1 LEIEKRN
8 FKLGIIT
15 VILGY
20 FTFAFYIIT
29 IFAAINFMK
38 ANLMIYNYV
47 VVGFFLL
54 FVLAAGIFFLVSII
68 FNIKKAQA
76 DHKMTKGLIL
86 TLTGM
91 PPIVLVYLALLIK
104 ALTENH

>member
-1 LEIEKRN
+1 MEKEKGN

-20 FTFAFYIIT
+20 FTFAFYLIT

-38 ANLMIYNYV
+38 ADLMIYSYV
-47 VVGFFLL
+47 MAGFLLL
-54 FVLAAGIFFLVSII
+54 FVLASGIFFLVSII
-68 FNIKKAQA
+68 FNIKKAQT

-104 ALTENH
+104 VLTENH

>member
-1 LEIEKRN
+1 M
-8 FKLGIIT
+8 
-15 VILGY
+15 
-20 FTFAFYIIT
+20 A
-29 IFAAINFMK
+29 
-38 ANLMIYNYV
+38 
-47 VVGFFLL
+47 GFLLL
-54 FVLAAGIFFLVSII
+54 FVLASEIFFLVSII